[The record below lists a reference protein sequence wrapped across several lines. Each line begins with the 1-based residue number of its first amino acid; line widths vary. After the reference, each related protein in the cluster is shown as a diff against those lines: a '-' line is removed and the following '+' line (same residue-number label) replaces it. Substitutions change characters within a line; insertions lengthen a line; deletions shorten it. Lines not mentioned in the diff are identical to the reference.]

1 MNWRALL
8 RLLRPHQWS
17 KNLLCLLPLLLSGRW
32 GEPACLSGALSA
44 MAAFSLLASL
54 VYIVN
59 DLMDVRADRAHP
71 HKRHRPLAAGLV
83 SVPAA
88 LVVAALL
95 GCLTVLVAFWQ
106 PEKARWWL
114 VCYAVTALAYT
125 WRLKTMLA
133 LDVVALASFYGLRV
147 LYGGAAAGIPVS
159 VWTLVFCLFL
169 FFTLAL
175 VKRYAEVA
183 ALGDAPPSSEPSA
196 LRRPYRVQD
205 RAVLLGLACAGANT
219 SLLVVALYLNSP
231 EVRAI
236 HQHPQW
242 LWLVL
247 PALMYWLARILVIV
261 HRGEMHHDPLVFAL
275 RDRAS
280 WAVLL
285 WTVSVLVAAK

>member
-1 MNWRALL
+1 MNWTALL

-32 GEPACLSGALSA
+32 HDKECVLGSLSA
-44 MAAFSLLASL
+44 MAAFSLLASFIY
-54 VYIVN
+54 VMN

-71 HKRHRPLAAGLV
+71 KKRFRPLASGEVSLSTAMVTAAVLV
-83 SVPAA
+83 CLTA
-88 LVVAALL
+88 LVA
-95 GCLTVLVAFWQ
+95 CWQ

-114 VCYAVTALAYT
+114 ACYTVTALAYS
-125 WRLKTMLA
+125 WRLKTYLVM
-133 LDVVALASFYGLRV
+133 DVVALASFYGLRV
-147 LYGGAAAGIPVS
+147 LYGGAAAAIPVS
-159 VWTLVFCLFL
+159 VWTMVFCLFL
-169 FFTLAL
+169 FSTLAL

-183 ALGDAPPSSEPSA
+183 AQEDDPPADHSA

-205 RAVLLGLACAGANT
+205 RTVLLGLACAGTNT

-247 PALMYWLARILVIV
+247 PALMYWMARILVIV

-275 RDRAS
+275 RDRGS
-280 WAVLL
+280 WAVLV
-285 WTVSVLVAAK
+285 WIVTVLVASK

>member
-1 MNWRALL
+1 MNWTALI

-32 GEPACLSGALSA
+32 REPSCVMGSFSA
-44 MAAFSLLASL
+44 MAAFSLLASFIY
-54 VYIVN
+54 VMN

-71 HKRHRPLAAGLV
+71 KKRFRPLAAGEV

-88 LVVAALL
+88 LVMAAALV
-95 GCLTVLVAFWQ
+95 CLTVLLACWQ

-114 VCYAVTALAYT
+114 ACYTVTALAYS
-125 WRLKTMLA
+125 WRLKTYLVM
-133 LDVVALASFYGLRV
+133 DVVVLSSFYGMRV
-147 LYGGAAAGIPVS
+147 VYGGASAGIAVS
-159 VWTLVFCLFL
+159 VWTMVFCLFL
-169 FFTLAL
+169 FCTLAL

-183 ALGDAPPSSEPSA
+183 AQEETLPADLSA

-205 RAVLLGLACAGANT
+205 RSVLLGLACAGANT

-275 RDRAS
+275 RDRSS
-280 WAVLL
+280 WIVLFWIVAVLV
-285 WTVSVLVAAK
+285 VSK